1 MCIVVCRD
9 LCAVKH
15 MNIYFMFMSEGEKE
29 VL

>member
-1 MCIVVCRD
+1 MCTVIYRD
-9 LCAVKH
+9 LCAAKH